1 MKANTRTFKSTLLCL
16 VLLLAITMP
25 VLAADP
31 VPSPTAEN
39 RAPRVEDLELSTFRD
54 VAVSGTLLALDPEG
68 DLLEF
73 QIVRSPRR
81 GDLELDQS
89 TGRFTYTPH
98 EGRRGRDVFTYVAI
112 DALGNIS
119 SEATVR
125 LRIERQS
132 RQVYYTDMDGH
143 QAQLAAIELSE
154 RDIFVGEQIGG
165 RHFFNPNNPVRR
177 GEFLAMVLRASEAD
191 ILTGIV
197 RTGFSDDSE
206 IADWLK
212 PYVSTAVLGGVVQGL
227 HQNGSLVFAPH
238 DYISVSE
245 ASVILNNVLG
255 LYDVPVMSYSGGIYA
270 APVWA
275 RQATSN
281 LRAESIISSD
291 YPGVYQSTLNRAD
304 AAQMLQGAVALL
316 EGRSVQSSSLLN
328 WAN

>member
-1 MKANTRTFKSTLLCL
+1 MRTSKSTLLCFL
-16 VLLLAITMP
+16 LLLAVTIP
-25 VLAADP
+25 VLAVDLA
-31 VPSPTAEN
+31 PSPAPEN
-39 RAPRVEDLELSTFRD
+39 KAPLVEDLELSTFRGI
-54 VAVSGTLLALDPEG
+54 AVSGTLIALDPEG

-81 GDLELDQS
+81 GDLALDQS
-89 TGRFTYTPH
+89 TGHFTYTPG
-98 EGRRGRDVFTYVAI
+98 EGRRSRDMFTYVAV
-112 DALGNIS
+112 DAFGNIS
-119 SEATVR
+119 SEGTVR

-143 QAQLAAIELSE
+143 HAQLAAIELSE

-165 RHFFNPNNPVRR
+165 RHFFHPNAPVRR
-177 GEFLAMVLRASEAD
+177 GEFLAMALRASDAD
-191 ILTGIV
+191 ILSGIV

-212 PYVSTAVLGGVVQGL
+212 PYVSTAVLEGVVQGL

-255 LYDVPVMSYSGGIYA
+255 LYDVPVLSYSGGIST
-270 APVWA
+270 APAWA
-275 RQATSN
+275 KQATSN

-291 YPGVYQSTLNRAD
+291 YPGVYLSTLNRAD
-304 AAQMLQGAVALL
+304 AAHMLQGAVALL
-316 EGRSVQSSSLLN
+316 EGRSMHTSPLLN
-328 WAN
+328 WAS